1 MVARVS
7 YQDVNS
13 LILAYLVETGYRHS
27 ALLFKHEARVEQGA
41 VARGALLQFLE
52 KALYCVHV
60 QMHAEMEA
68 TGVAFRKCYAAL
80 SLVTPHVCDDALPS
94 LTRLST
100 QKSMDVG
107 QETELK
113 GHSGDVT
120 LLQWTAQALITRSED
135 AIKVWNI
142 KDSSGPS
149 ALLSAANKAIKI
161 FQPCV
166 SLI

>member
-13 LILAYLVETGYRHS
+13 LILGYLVETGYRHS
-27 ALLFKHEARVEQGA
+27 ALIFKHEAGAQGVA
-41 VARGALLQFLE
+41 ARGALLQFLE
-52 KALYCVHV
+52 KALYAVHV
-60 QMHAEMEA
+60 QLHAEMEA
-68 TGVAFRKCYAAL
+68 SGVVFRKCYAPL
-80 SLVTPHVCDDALPS
+80 SLVTPHECEDALPP

-100 QKSMDVG
+100 QRSMDLG

-120 LLQWTAQALITRSED
+120 LLQWTTQALITRSED
-135 AIKVWNI
+135 SIKVWNI

-149 ALLSAANKAIKI
+149 ALLSAANKAIKL

-166 SLI
+166 